1 MKSRKH
7 HYKAQANYIYA
18 QEGLEKAHRTL
29 LTNVSNS
36 YNNVNAAISSVT
48 AYNNYKVS
56 ADSALSATKAGY
68 EVGTRTMTDVLNAT
82 QNLYDAMQKSAQ
94 ARYTYI
100 LSRLSLLYAQG
111 DLKVEHI
118 DQINQ
123 GLKK

>member
-1 MKSRKH
+1 
-7 HYKAQANYIYA
+7 
-18 QEGLEKAHRTL
+18 
-29 LTNVSNS
+29 
-36 YNNVNAAISSVT
+36 
-48 AYNNYKVS
+48 
-56 ADSALSATKAGY
+56 SATKAGY